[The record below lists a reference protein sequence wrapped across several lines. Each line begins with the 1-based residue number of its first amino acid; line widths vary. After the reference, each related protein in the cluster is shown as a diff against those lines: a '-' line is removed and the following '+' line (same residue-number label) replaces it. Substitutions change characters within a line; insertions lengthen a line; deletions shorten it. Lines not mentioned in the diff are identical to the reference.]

1 MLRLSLWEAISTL
14 MDVLNTMTVPV
25 GRPAF
30 GWSRVAEGEAVGVR
44 AGVATWVNGVDGAGV
59 GVSGTVSGVEGLGA
73 GVGVDGACGVACASV

>member
-30 GWSRVAEGEAVGVR
+30 GWSVAEGEAVGVR

-59 GVSGTVSGVEGLGA
+59 GVCGTVSEVEGLGA
-73 GVGVDGACGVACASV
+73 SVGVDGACGVACASV